1 MALTITNPVLT
12 NPADK
17 TEIQENFDDIVDK
30 FSAGLTA
37 SDLTSTAGITN
48 AQLANSYYEDT
59 LKFSIAMT
67 DAAAAPS
74 ALSLVDYIPLPNLAT
89 DGPYTIVAC
98 DYYMTD
104 IGDASSTAV
113 TIASGTVVA
122 GAFSPTTT
130 HVNGQTIASGT
141 AENDAVGTF
150 DVADPN
156 IPASADNRVLR
167 MIVTLATNALDDIG
181 DKLVVTLKLKR
192 QLRS

>member
-1 MALTITNPVLT
+1 MALTITNPTLT

-17 TEIQENFDDIVDK
+17 TEIEENFDDIVDK
-30 FSAGLTA
+30 FSNGLTS
-37 SDLTSTAGITN
+37 SDLSGSAGITN
-48 AQLANSYYEDT
+48 AQLANSYYEWT
-59 LKFSIAMT
+59 AKFSIGMT
-67 DAAAAPS
+67 DAAGAPS
-74 ALSLVDYIPLPNLAT
+74 SLQLVDYYPLPNLAT

-113 TIASGTVVA
+113 TIASGTVVG
-122 GAFSPTTT
+122 GAFSVTTT

-141 AENDAVGTF
+141 AENDAVGSLT
-150 DVADPN
+150 VADDE
-156 IPASADNRVLR
+156 IPGSADNRVLR